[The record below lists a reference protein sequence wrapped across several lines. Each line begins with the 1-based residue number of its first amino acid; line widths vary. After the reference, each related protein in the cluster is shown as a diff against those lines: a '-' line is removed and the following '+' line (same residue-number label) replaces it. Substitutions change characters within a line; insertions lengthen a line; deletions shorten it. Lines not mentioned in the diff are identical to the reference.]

1 MRQIP
6 RTITTPRAR
15 GLRLFGAFAL
25 VALALAGCASG
36 PSFTSIPGSAAG
48 GASDVYPGSGR
59 GPSLAI
65 AMNDAK
71 MDAVRNAV
79 IDMIGAQAEAANSAT
94 LDRELYN
101 TRNPN
106 AFVFNETMQTVRRE
120 NLGTID
126 QMDMVFDITIRVN
139 RPAIEGVLAANGIG
153 SGVAA
158 SGERRTAE
166 GLVGGSLV
174 DTGSPA
180 RGGAADA
187 IAAQPDDWAEATPE
201 EQRFIRRY
209 IDTMTYLVY
218 FNQESPE
225 SPFLMR
231 SAVNQANSYLISNG
245 MIAVDAGQVES
256 ITRDLQ
262 LVYEEET
269 GREVSILQWVAQR
282 LGADVYVELDAVTSG
297 ETQAGTHFGS
307 ANVTMRMFETSTG
320 QLLGT
325 VNRRSQRTASRS
337 SQEDAVLNA
346 LQSTVFQAMPLVV
359 EQSRIQMALSA
370 SRGVRYQVVIQN
382 SSDSRTMSEFR
393 RRLRSRTSD
402 IVTVSQT
409 ADQTQYDVFFFGR
422 ADELEDLIYDV
433 SATVPGME
441 NLYHVLTRGKSMT
454 FNTGW

>member
-1 MRQIP
+1 MSQSR
-6 RTITTPRAR
+6 
-15 GLRLFGAFAL
+15 RLLTYVAIALIVGA
-25 VALALAGCASG
+25 ALALAVALAS
-36 PSFTSIPGSAAG
+36 S
-48 GASDVYPGSGR
+48 GAD
-59 GPSLAI
+59 
-65 AMNDAK
+65 
-71 MDAVRNAV
+71 
-79 IDMIGAQAEAANSAT
+79 T
-94 LDRELYN
+94 
-101 TRNPN
+101 
-106 AFVFNETMQTVRRE
+106 
-120 NLGTID
+120 
-126 QMDMVFDITIRVN
+126 
-139 RPAIEGVLAANGIG
+139 

-158 SGERRTAE
+158 SGERRTTE
-166 GLVGGSLV
+166 GLVGGAPV

-180 RGGAADA
+180 RGGAAEA
-187 IAAQPDDWAEATPE
+187 IASLPDDWAKATPE

-209 IDTMTYLVY
+209 LDTMTYLVY
-218 FNQESPE
+218 FYQESPE

-262 LVYEEET
+262 LIYEEET

-282 LGADVYVELDAVTSG
+282 LGADVYIELDTVTSG
-297 ETQAGTHFGS
+297 ETQTGTHFGS

-359 EQSRIQMALSA
+359 EQSRIQMALA
-370 SRGVRYQVVIQN
+370 LSRGIRYQLVLQN
-382 SSDSRTMSEFR
+382 TSDSRTMSEFR
-393 RRLRSRTSD
+393 RRLRSRASD

-409 ADQTQYDVFFFGR
+409 AEQTQFDVFFFGR
-422 ADELEDLIYDV
+422 VDELEDLIYDV

>member
-1 MRQIP
+1 M
-6 RTITTPRAR
+6 
-15 GLRLFGAFAL
+15 
-25 VALALAGCASG
+25 
-36 PSFTSIPGSAAG
+36 
-48 GASDVYPGSGR
+48 
-59 GPSLAI
+59 
-65 AMNDAK
+65 
-71 MDAVRNAV
+71 
-79 IDMIGAQAEAANSAT
+79 
-94 LDRELYN
+94 
-101 TRNPN
+101 
-106 AFVFNETMQTVRRE
+106 
-120 NLGTID
+120 
-126 QMDMVFDITIRVN
+126 
-139 RPAIEGVLAANGIG
+139 
-153 SGVAA
+153 
-158 SGERRTAE
+158 
-166 GLVGGSLV
+166 
-174 DTGSPA
+174 
-180 RGGAADA
+180 
-187 IAAQPDDWAEATPE
+187 
-201 EQRFIRRY
+201 
-209 IDTMTYLVY
+209 
-218 FNQESPE
+218 
-225 SPFLMR
+225 
-231 SAVNQANSYLISNG
+231 
-245 MIAVDAGQVES
+245 
-256 ITRDLQ
+256 Q

-282 LGADVYVELDAVTSG
+282 LGADVYIELDAVTSG

-359 EQSRIQMALSA
+359 EQSRIQMALSV
-370 SRGVRYQVVIQN
+370 SRGVRYQVVVQN

>member
-1 MRQIP
+1 MRRDL
-6 RTITTPRAR
+6 RTIDSPRVR
-15 GLRLFGAFAL
+15 GLWLFGAVAL
-25 VALALAGCASG
+25 VALAGCASG

-166 GLVGGSLV
+166 GLVGGSLA